1 MAINNALFEEA
12 TGSTISSTEYSLTND
27 STSIAAQTTDAIL
40 SIWIDCS
47 NMAAG
52 DEYEIAVHEK
62 VVTGGTARRTVLAN
76 LVGAQPDP
84 YILSG
89 LQVGNGW
96 DVTMDKIAGTD
107 RSFTWSI
114 RAVTAS

>member
-1 MAINNALFEEA
+1 MALNNALFEEA
-12 TGSTISSTEYSLTND
+12 TGSTISTTEYSLTND
-27 STSIAAQTTDAIL
+27 STTIAAQTTDAVI
-40 SIWIDCS
+40 SVWIDCA

-52 DEYEIAVHEK
+52 DEYEVAVHEK
-62 VVTGGTARRTVLAN
+62 VATGTTARRTVLAN
-76 LVGAQPDP
+76 LVGAQPGP
-84 YILSG
+84 FSVHG

-114 RAVTAS
+114 RAVT

>member
-1 MAINNALFEEA
+1 MALNNVLFEEA
-12 TGSTISSTEYSLTND
+12 SGSTIGTTEYSLTND
-27 STSIAAQTTDAIL
+27 STTIAAQTQAAVI
-40 SIWIDCS
+40 SIWIDCV

-84 YILSG
+84 YVFNA
-89 LQVGNGW
+89 LQVGIGW
-96 DVTMDKIAGTD
+96 DVTMDKLAGTD
-107 RSFTWSI
+107 RSFTWTI
-114 RAVTAS
+114 RAVT